1 MPTVHTNG
9 INMYYEAAGQGEP
22 LLLLHGLGSQSED
35 WAFQFPAFSQHYRVI
50 APDIRGHGRSDK
62 PRGPYSVSMMA
73 DDILGMLDALAIE
86 STHIVGLSMGG
97 MIAFQMA
104 VDHPERVRSMVIVN
118 SGPSLVPRTIR
129 EWLALQQRL
138 LLAQLFSPARSGEFI
153 SRRLFPKP
161 EQAAMREQLVER
173 WSANDPGAYRAAMR
187 AIAGWSVLDRIDTI
201 RCPTLVISG
210 DRDYL
215 PADAKRAYTERIPGA
230 RLVVIEDSGHATPI
244 DQAEQFNKTVLEF
257 LGGVG

>member
-73 DDILGMLDALAIE
+73 DDVLGMLDALAIE

-173 WSANDPGAYRAAMR
+173 WSANDPGAYR
-187 AIAGWSVLDRIDTI
+187 
-201 RCPTLVISG
+201 
-210 DRDYL
+210 
-215 PADAKRAYTERIPGA
+215 
-230 RLVVIEDSGHATPI
+230 
-244 DQAEQFNKTVLEF
+244 
-257 LGGVG
+257 